1 MFILKII
8 MYDIYFK
15 DDYDVNH
22 DIINDSNG
30 SNEVIDGFFM
40 DKVENGFF
48 MDKVEVECKEN
59 MKCAQQK
66 KKLLI

>member
-1 MFILKII
+1 

-22 DIINDSNG
+22 DINNDSNG
-30 SNEVIDGFFM
+30 SNDVIDGFFM
-40 DKVENGFF
+40 DKVE
-48 MDKVEVECKEN
+48 VERKEN

-66 KKLLI
+66 KIYWFRWYRSFFITSLLLLKT

>member
-1 MFILKII
+1 

-30 SNEVIDGFFM
+30 SNDVI
-40 DKVENGFF
+40 NGFS
-48 MDKVEVECKEN
+48 MDNVEVECKEN

-66 KKLLI
+66 KNIIYLDDIGLFLLQVYCY

>member
-1 MFILKII
+1 

-15 DDYDVNH
+15 DDYNVNH
-22 DIINDSNG
+22 DINNDSNG
-30 SNEVIDGFFM
+30 SNDVID
-40 DKVENGFF
+40 GFF

-66 KKLLI
+66 KILLI

>member
-1 MFILKII
+1 

-30 SNEVIDGFFM
+30 SNDVI
-40 DKVENGFF
+40 NGFS
-48 MDKVEVECKEN
+48 MDNVEVECKEN

-66 KKLLI
+66 KILLI